1 MEGKAVQKNIRLSPR
16 KGRRIIP
23 HIQGKSVV
31 EAKMRLDFLPHRA
44 AKIIK
49 KCVHTAASNCI
60 DKAGEMDL
68 REEDLY
74 VKSIRIDEGSK
85 LKRYRPMSFGRA
97 GLIRKRMSHITVE
110 VGKKGDK

>member
-16 KGRRIIP
+16 KGRRVIP
-23 HIQGKSVV
+23 QVVGMPVV
-31 EAKMRLDFLPHRA
+31 EAKMRLDFLPHKA
-44 AKIIK
+44 AKILK
-49 KCVHTAASNCI
+49 KCIHTAASNCI

-74 VKSIRIDEGSK
+74 VKSVRIDEGKK

-97 GLIRKRMSHITVE
+97 GLIRKRMAHITVI
-110 VGKKGDK
+110 VDKKGEK

>member
-1 MEGKAVQKNIRLSPR
+1 MEGKAIQKNIKLSPR

-23 HIQGKSVV
+23 HIEGKSVE
-31 EAKMRLDFLPHRA
+31 EAKVRLGLLPHKA
-44 AKIIK
+44 ARVLR

-68 REEDLY
+68 KEEDLY
-74 VKSIRIDEGSK
+74 IKSVRIDEGQK

-97 GLIRKRMSHITVE
+97 GLIRKRMSHITVIVE
-110 VGKKGDK
+110 KKGEK